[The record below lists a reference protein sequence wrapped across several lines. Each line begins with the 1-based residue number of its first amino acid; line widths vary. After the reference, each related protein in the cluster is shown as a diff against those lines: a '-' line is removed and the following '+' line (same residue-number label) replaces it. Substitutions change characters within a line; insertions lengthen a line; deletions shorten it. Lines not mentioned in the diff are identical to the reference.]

1 MHILSSCNSWVYNV
15 TNKEEWYAVYTK
27 SRHEKV
33 AETNLK
39 NRGVTTFLPLREV
52 VSRWKDRN
60 KTIHVPLFP
69 SYVFVNVGV
78 MDLHRVTYTKGVLK
92 VVGTNGTPVPVPAD
106 QVEAIKVLVQ
116 SKIKYD
122 PYPYFERGREVL
134 IKSGPL
140 QGVVGKIMDKRSRH
154 RLVLSIDLIKKSVS
168 LEIDVLD
175 IEPL

>member
-1 MHILSSCNSWVYNV
+1 MHILSFSDSSAYDI

-69 SYVFVNVGV
+69 SYVFVNIGT
-78 MDLHRVTYTKGVLK
+78 MDLHRVIYTKGVLK

-140 QGVVGKIMDKRSRH
+140 QGVVGKIMEKRSRH
-154 RLVLSIDLIKKSVS
+154 RFVLSIDLIKKSVS

-175 IEPL
+175 IELL